1 MISTY
6 KIERYEISQ
15 DRERVGIACFEIEDR
30 KKLRLLIIGH
40 TIIPTPDNEIHHA
53 DSDKEYATLNI
64 PITRIMEFVNT
75 LRSERRSYVLIDNDS
90 KKILLSTKR
99 KLDDNLQKS
108 LSYYS

>member
-1 MISTY
+1 MACVSI
-6 KIERYEISQ
+6 KI
-15 DRERVGIACFEIEDR
+15 
-30 KKLRLLIIGH
+30 L
-40 TIIPTPDNEIHHA
+40 
-53 DSDKEYATLNI
+53 
-64 PITRIMEFVNT
+64 EFVNT